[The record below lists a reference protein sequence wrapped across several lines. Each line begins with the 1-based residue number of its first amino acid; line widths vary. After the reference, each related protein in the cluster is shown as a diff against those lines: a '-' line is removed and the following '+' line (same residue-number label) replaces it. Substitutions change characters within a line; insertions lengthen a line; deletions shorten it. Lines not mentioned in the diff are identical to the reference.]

1 MQRSRGFTL
10 MELII
15 IMGLLASLFVFSS
28 INLLRPQRSS
38 SLEVTLTQVVAD
50 LRHQQ
55 LKAMTGENGGGD
67 FGVYFETGSYYLFSG
82 SSYTPGDP
90 ANSQV
95 DLESTLQFSAVSVPN
110 PLVFQA
116 GSGDAPPGALVLGHA
131 DGSLIHTLNFNHHG
145 VVTQVD

>member
-82 SSYTPGDP
+82 SSYTPRDP
-90 ANSQV
+90 AHS
-95 DLESTLQFSAVSVPN
+95 
-110 PLVFQA
+110 
-116 GSGDAPPGALVLGHA
+116 PP
-131 DGSLIHTLNFNHHG
+131 DF
-145 VVTQVD
+145 